1 MSIQNTT
8 VSVLNASFE
17 PLSPTHL
24 SKALVMVHEGR
35 AEVIEIDESRTIR
48 ALGITFDFP
57 KVIRLLS
64 YIRVPFTYAEEF
76 WSRDGVLRRDNHTCA
91 YCLKTSA
98 DKKVKL
104 TVDHIHPKSRFN
116 GNADTW
122 MNTIT
127 ACQPCNGKKSD
138 SLLSECGMV
147 LKFEP
152 SIPMRIYLRSN
163 GSPRTNGRRGSK

>member
-24 SKALVMVHEGR
+24 SKALVLVHEGR

-64 YIRVPFTYAEEF
+64 YIRVPFIYAEEYF
-76 WSRDGVLRRDNHTCA
+76 SRDGVFRRDKHTCA
-91 YCLKTSA
+91 YCGKVGS
-98 DKKVKL
+98 DKFKM
-104 TVDHIHPKSRFN
+104 TWDHIMPRSR
-116 GNADTW
+116 GGGDTW
-122 MNTIT
+122 MNSIT
-127 ACQPCNGKKSD
+127 SCFPCNGKKND
-138 SLLSECGMV
+138 RTPEEANMP
-147 LKFEP
+147 LKFQP
-152 SIPMRIYLRSN
+152 TIPMRMYLRS
-163 GSPRTNGRRGSK
+163 GKSPGRHK